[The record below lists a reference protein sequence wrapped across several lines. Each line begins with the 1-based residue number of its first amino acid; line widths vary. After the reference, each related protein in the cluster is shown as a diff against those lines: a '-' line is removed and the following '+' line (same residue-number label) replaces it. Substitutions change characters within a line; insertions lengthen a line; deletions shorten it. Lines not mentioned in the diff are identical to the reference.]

1 MLKGLEGLVAKYLRF
16 KPKLIVLFGSRA
28 RGDYTD
34 SSDYDILVV
43 SDELPGDPREAF
55 DRLYD
60 LDYPN
65 VFPIGM
71 STSSFLRRL
80 EKGSTFILE
89 VLEDGKVLSA
99 DEDFLQEV
107 MAKFKEVRRRFRREG
122 RTWILVTRKF
132 RGPAKLARKLTS

>member
-1 MLKGLEGLVAKYLRF
+1 MLKGLEGLLAKYRRF
-16 KPKLIVLFGSRA
+16 KPKLIILFGSRA

-43 SDELPGDPREAF
+43 SDELPEDPREAF

-80 EKGSTFILE
+80 EEGSTFILE
-89 VLEDGKVLSA
+89 LLEDGRILSA
-99 DEDFLQEV
+99 DEDFLQKV
-107 MAKFKEVRRRFRREG
+107 MAKFNEVRRRFRREG
-122 RTWILVTRKF
+122 RTWILVNR
-132 RGPAKLARKLTS
+132 